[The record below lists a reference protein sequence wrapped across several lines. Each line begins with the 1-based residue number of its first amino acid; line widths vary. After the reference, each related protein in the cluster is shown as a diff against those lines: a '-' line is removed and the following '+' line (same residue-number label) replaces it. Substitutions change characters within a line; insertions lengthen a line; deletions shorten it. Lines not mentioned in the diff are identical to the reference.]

1 MRELGLDRRRATA
14 TTATLL
20 ATIDPVLTQWR
31 LRPTTDHADLLEEI
45 YVGMVRG
52 ALEAASTA

>member
-20 ATIDPVLTQWR
+20 AAIDPVLTQWR
-31 LRPTTDHADLLEEI
+31 LRPQPTGRSCSKRSTSAWC
-45 YVGMVRG
+45 V
-52 ALEAASTA
+52 ALRDATA